1 MTDRPALAPAAE
13 ALAALAELLAPG
25 RAAVAEEVLFAY
37 DDPDAYVRTHAAR
50 LEDRG
55 IDAPI
60 ENIAWIALVDALTA
74 QGLLAEVDWKE
85 DADEIR
91 RQLRGLESR
100 PTADPWS
107 VAAPDDADGTDGTDG
122 TDAVPMDTAAFL
134 NDAGRLHLDLG
145 VALAV
150 LDIESDCYPLVCF
163 PAQRASEL
171 TPLAARA
178 GFYAAV
184 LGSDHL

>member
-1 MTDRPALAPAAE
+1 MTDRPVSAPAAQ

-55 IDAPI
+55 IDAPM
-60 ENIAWIALVDALTA
+60 ENLAWIALVDALTA

-85 DADEIR
+85 DGDEIR
-91 RQLRGLESR
+91 RQLRALESR
-100 PTADPWS
+100 PTVDPWS
-107 VAAPDDADGTDGTDG
+107 LADPDDADGTE
-122 TDAVPMDTAAFL
+122 APALDTAAFL

-163 PAQRASEL
+163 PARRASEL

>member
-1 MTDRPALAPAAE
+1 MTDRPASASDPAAQ
-13 ALAALAELLAPG
+13 ALTALAELLAPG

-37 DDPDAYVRTHAAR
+37 EDPDAYVRTHATR

-60 ENIAWIALVDALTA
+60 ENLAWIALVDALTA

-85 DADEIR
+85 DGDEIR
-91 RQLRGLESR
+91 RQLRALESR
-100 PTADPWS
+100 PAVDPWS
-107 VAAPDDADGTDGTDG
+107 LADPENADGTDPV
-122 TDAVPMDTAAFL
+122 ALDTAAFL

-163 PAQRASEL
+163 PARRASEL

-184 LGSDHL
+184 LGSDQL

>member
-1 MTDRPALAPAAE
+1 MTDRPASASAPAAQ
-13 ALAALAELLAPG
+13 ALAELAELLAPG
-25 RAAVAEEVLFAY
+25 RAVVAEEALFAY

-50 LEDRG
+50 LDRRG

-60 ENIAWIALVDALTA
+60 ENLAWIALVDALTA

-85 DADEIR
+85 GGDEIR

-100 PTADPWS
+100 PTVDPWS
-107 VAAPDDADGTDGTDG
+107 LAGPEDSDG
-122 TDAVPMDTAAFL
+122 TDAEPLDTAAFL
-134 NDAGRLHLDLG
+134 NEAGRLHLELG

-163 PAQRASEL
+163 PARRAGEL
-171 TPLAARA
+171 TPLAGRA

-184 LGSDHL
+184 LGSDDL